1 MGFNQSF
8 ESISTTNKNL
18 TYPVPVLSTMRPS
31 MRGGVSQICV
41 TRSDIRALRSLAV
54 ISLNLAVRPTTED
67 VIGGISSLS
76 IASED

>member
-1 MGFNQSF
+1 M
-8 ESISTTNKNL
+8 
-18 TYPVPVLSTMRPS
+18 TMCPS

-41 TRSDIRALRSLAV
+41 TRSDIRARRSLAL

-67 VIGGISSLS
+67 VVAFAPENAAGGNSSRS

>member
-1 MGFNQSF
+1 M
-8 ESISTTNKNL
+8 I
-18 TYPVPVLSTMRPS
+18 MCPS

-41 TRSDIRALRSLAV
+41 TRSDIRARRSLAL

-67 VIGGISSLS
+67 VVVAFAPENAGGGNSRRS